1 MEWILSTLY
10 VLYNSELI
18 DFSRILSNDYA
29 RDDEINS

>member
-10 VLYNSELI
+10 VQKCELI

-29 RDDEINS
+29 RNDEINS